1 MRLFDDCVRTELRSA
16 KESEPRFQ
24 YYNQSARPSI
34 VILRNMLEA
43 WFEHYPGN
51 KKIDLRQRF
60 RADDPQHRSAFFELY
75 IHELLTRL
83 GFGLQ
88 AEPDVAGCG
97 THPDYLAYRAGSPK
111 FYLEA
116 TLAGLQSEKEYAAE
130 KRKNTVYD
138 LLNTID
144 SPNFFLAIDIE
155 GAPSAAPPTKK
166 LRKALTR
173 WLATL
178 DPDVIGELYES
189 GRYAEIPSYHWQSE
203 GWILVFKPRPKS
215 PKLRGQPGVRPIG
228 FRFPTELEWQ
238 NTCGGIR
245 SAMEAKA
252 KKYGQLDLPF
262 VIAINVVEDHCDN
275 IDIMNALYGDEVA
288 IMSQAPDG
296 NLTERWQRKKN
307 GAWVGEAGP
316 RKTLVSAVLLGVDLH
331 PWSMGAVTPE
341 LFQNPWAS
349 HPFSTAD
356 WPLPHCVADLQ
367 AGRVY
372 HRPGASAGQF
382 L

>member
-1 MRLFDDCVRTELRSA
+1 
-16 KESEPRFQ
+16 
-24 YYNQSARPSI
+24 
-34 VILRNMLEA
+34 MLED

-51 KKIDLRQRF
+51 KKVDLRQRF
-60 RADDPQHRSAFFELY
+60 RADDAQHKSAFFELY
-75 IHELLTRL
+75 IHQLLTRL
-83 GFGLQ
+83 GYDLQ
-88 AEPDVAGCG
+88 AEPDVSGCV
-97 THPDYLAYRAGSPK
+97 THPDFLAYRAGSPR

-155 GAPSAAPPTKK
+155 GDPSAPPTKK
-166 LRKALTR
+166 LRKELIR
-173 WLATL
+173 WLATM
-178 DPDVIGELYES
+178 DPDVIGKLYES
-189 GRYAEIPSYHWQSE
+189 GRYADIPSYHWQTE

-215 PKLRGQPGVRPIG
+215 PELRGQPGIRPIG
-228 FRFPTELEWQ
+228 LRFPTELEWQ
-238 NTCGGIR
+238 NSSDGIR
-245 SAMEAKA
+245 NAIEAKA

-275 IDIMNALYGDEVA
+275 VDIMNALYGDEITV
-288 IMSQAPDG
+288 MSQAPG
-296 NLTERWQRKKN
+296 GKLTESWQRTRN
-307 GAWVGEAGP
+307 GAWIGKAGP

-331 PWSMGAVTPE
+331 PWNVGAVSPE

-356 WPLPHCVADLQ
+356 WPLPHCVADLKE
-367 AGRVY
+367 GRVCR
-372 HRPGASAGQF
+372 RPGASAGQF
-382 L
+382 LGIPSPWPLPEDSGPARFLRHQRQSDADQGK